1 MTNRYDATRERFL
14 ESNDRFQQAMLEAI
28 RAHQAGVLIFVELLQ
43 QVEHREDELQESI
56 DELKR
61 LTLDQGVELRAQGE
75 QIRALRARLNGD
87 PHA

>member
-1 MTNRYDATRERFL
+1 MNRYDATREQFL

-28 RAHQAGVLIFVELLQ
+28 RAHQAGVLIFVDLLR

-87 PHA
+87 THT